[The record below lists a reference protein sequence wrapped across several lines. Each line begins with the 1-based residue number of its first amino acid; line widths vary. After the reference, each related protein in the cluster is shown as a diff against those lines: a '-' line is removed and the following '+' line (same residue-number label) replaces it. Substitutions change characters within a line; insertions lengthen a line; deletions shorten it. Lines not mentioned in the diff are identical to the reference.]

1 MKRHKWRKRWL
12 AIRWYIRYIIQDF
25 SQPVLSLIPA
35 IFVSTCVIFVISR
48 LCEKRGVSEKKCI
61 RSRVIWTLFLAYILV
76 VFHTTFFSREAGS
89 RKTVSLIL
97 FETWGRSFHMHAMF
111 IENIIMFIPFGVF
124 LPTLFERFRNWRL
137 CVLTGFCV
145 PAALRFRSI
154 SPRGDIC
161 SWMMWWQI
169 QSEHCLDEHS
179 MEGGAALAW
188 KSCTGLIRE
197 SSPCCLRA
205 AAGSRIGRFHL
216 HPSVFPF
223 R

>member
-1 MKRHKWRKRWL
+1 M

-124 LPTLFERFRNWRL
+124 LPTLFERIRNWRL
-137 CVLTGFCV
+137 CVLTGFLCSCSIEISQYITQRGYMQLDDV
-145 PAALRFRSI
+145 VTNTVGALLGWAVWRAVR
-154 SPRGDIC
+154 R
-161 SWMMWWQI
+161 W
-169 QSEHCLDEHS
+169 
-179 MEGGAALAW
+179 
-188 KSCTGLIRE
+188 RE
-197 SSPCCLRA
+197 S
-205 AAGSRIGRFHL
+205 H
-216 HPSVFPF
+216 VQD
-223 R
+223 